1 MQLLRGLRIFGVH
14 VHHEVGVC
22 GEQRHLPLRVA
33 TVGTVRVGLN
43 ELPDRE
49 TVGGFRD
56 GDRDMLAHEIS
67 SDLEDG
73 TSFEKRLDPIPAV
86 FAADPGVFES
96 TPGGLRIVSHAID
109 HDAPGPNLRGN
120 PARTLKVFSDDAG
133 VKAIS
138 GVVAIRI
145 ASSSVSWDACT
156 SIRASRPTGAAMST
170 SSKSNP
176 PPSALRTSAFTSGLL
191 TDAAASFDPGEAVCA
206 HVALP
211 VSRILR
217 SPLRR

>member
-1 MQLLRGLRIFGVH
+1 
-14 VHHEVGVC
+14 
-22 GEQRHLPLRVA
+22 
-33 TVGTVRVGLN
+33 VRVGLN

-73 TSFEKRLDPIPAV
+73 TGFEKRLDPIPAV
-86 FAADPGVFES
+86 LAADPGVFES

-138 GVVAIRI
+138 GVVGDPDRLFLGVVGRLYVDK
-145 ASSSVSWDACT
+145 SFPSDWCGDVHVLEVE
-156 SIRASRPTGAAMST
+156 PTA
-170 SSKSNP
+170 
-176 PPSALRTSAFTSGLL
+176 
-191 TDAAASFDPGEAVCA
+191 
-206 HVALP
+206 
-211 VSRILR
+211 
-217 SPLRR
+217 